1 MTILS
6 NHRLHTYKSSASIC
20 KRDLSPKKTPLQN
33 KNTFKRNGN
42 IISRKNTLNTKPL
55 KQVDTPNN
63 VAVMQSRTITV
74 WNNSYQV
81 NLPEEI
87 DIYEGLRL
95 LYPNLYKEMC
105 EEIEAQRIEAAN
117 DELDC
122 EEAWNHYDY
131 LEWFYD

>member
-1 MTILS
+1 
-6 NHRLHTYKSSASIC
+6 
-20 KRDLSPKKTPLQN
+20 
-33 KNTFKRNGN
+33 
-42 IISRKNTLNTKPL
+42 L
-55 KQVDTPNN
+55 KQVDTPIN
-63 VAVMQSRTITV
+63 VLSRTITV

-105 EEIEAQRIEAAN
+105 EEIEAQQIEIVN
-117 DELDC
+117 DELEY

-131 LEWFYD
+131 LEWLYD

>member
-20 KRDLSPKKTPLQN
+20 KRDLSPKKTPLCN
-33 KNTFKRNGN
+33 KNTFKRNSN
-42 IISRKNTLNTKPL
+42 IISRKSTLNTKPL
-55 KQVDTPNN
+55 KQVDTPIN
-63 VAVMQSRTITV
+63 VLSRTITV

-105 EEIEAQRIEAAN
+105 EEIEAQQIEIVN
-117 DELDC
+117 DELEY

-131 LEWFYD
+131 LEWLYD